1 VTPQEDGDGGDVQPD
16 RRGAIADAGIALV
29 ARDGI
34 RALTH
39 RAIDR
44 ELGLPAGSTS
54 YYLRTRRSLIEALVH
69 RLVERTVQE
78 VDGPGPTTVDEAA
91 ELLGAMTA
99 HLITERAVDNRARFA
114 LAVELAGDPDLHAF
128 VTSRSPIRAALRQQ
142 AEALLTAIGVPDA
155 ARRAPDLIALADGL
169 VHDRLVGSRSDVK
182 ERPAE
187 LRAAL
192 TAVFADYLH
201 GATLDAT
208 APGK

>member
-1 VTPQEDGDGGDVQPD
+1 VQPD
-16 RRGAIADAGIALV
+16 RRAAIADAGIALV

-69 RLVERTVQE
+69 RLVERTVQD
-78 VDGPGPTTVDEAA
+78 VDGPRPATVTEAA

-99 HLITERAVDNRARFA
+99 HLITDRAVDNRARFA

-128 VTSRSPIRAALRQQ
+128 VTSRSPIRAALLQQ
-142 AEALLTAIGVPDA
+142 AEALLAAIGIPDA

-169 VHDRLVGSRSDVK
+169 VHDRLVGSRSDRA
-182 ERPAE
+182 EGPHE
-187 LRAAL
+187 LRTAL

-201 GATLDAT
+201 GAALDAT
-208 APGK
+208 TPGK